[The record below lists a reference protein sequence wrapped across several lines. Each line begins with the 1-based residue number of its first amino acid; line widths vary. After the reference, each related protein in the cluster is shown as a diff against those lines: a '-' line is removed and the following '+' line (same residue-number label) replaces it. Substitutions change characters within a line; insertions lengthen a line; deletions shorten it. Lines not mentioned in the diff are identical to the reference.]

1 MTHKSSLE
9 PYKHSKEHYVP
20 CNSICGKKYLPGS
33 KIEVDT
39 FSGEREVRIKSIL
52 FLREAFQKKP
62 GYFITTCQRVGR

>member
-9 PYKHSKEHYVP
+9 PYKHSKEHYMP

-52 FLREAFQKKP
+52 FLREGHHQ
-62 GYFITTCQRVGR
+62 FILDSWNILIRI